1 MIKLTITEKG
11 GEPRALSFDQNEVSI
26 GRVQGNDVV
35 LAKGNISKRHSRLTL
50 TDGKI
55 TVTDIKSTNGTYV
68 NGRKIG
74 DTTTVRPG
82 DKIFVGDFLIVIDST
97 GAAPDISS
105 TGSRRIPPPPPP
117 PPPPPRPG
125 SAGRPALTP
134 PASLSAN
141 FGVAGDEAGMD
152 LGDES
157 HERPS
162 PVVGR
167 NRLSASAL
175 ATVPAPPPPP
185 PPRRTLTTSALE
197 DDSADM
203 GLGDEAPPSP
213 DEVDAEMGDFRSAD
227 LIPTSGRGRDLQRHG
242 SVDPR
247 TESGGND
254 VFGSRPAAD
263 EDAGLSSSFQDRGAF
278 GPPDDDERRG
288 GIPTPAPWTNA
299 ASRATPFAAVGAA
312 GGVGDTHGPGGVSL
326 ESLLG
331 DPEVT
336 SILVSVGGGIQ
347 IDRGGAIESVPAVGD
362 GTGIAETVWQIA
374 NTAVPP
380 PPSDNPVVDVRLPDG
395 TRVTALFPPITGGS
409 VCAAIRK
416 AAPPALSLAEI
427 AGSGDVEAIVRAALA
442 SRRNLLLAGEISAVS
457 TLLAALADA
466 LPAERRVVS
475 IGMGA
480 RSRPG
485 WIELGLG
492 LDPAALARAA
502 VAFRADHLVFADAG
516 GVELPDLLIGAAR
529 GQEGVIACMPARS
542 AAEALVRLRAF
553 TVGALGA
560 PGFAALVS
568 STLDL
573 IVLAGA
579 VSPAG
584 GVRILEIAEIQ
595 ADGETLVPTSVAR
608 RPGGARSFTSLEV
621 PGVSSKLAA
630 QISASADGLP
640 EHLVRR

>member
-1 MIKLTITEKG
+1 MSTK
-11 GEPRALSFDQNEVSI
+11 PR
-26 GRVQGNDVV
+26 
-35 LAKGNISKRHSRLTL
+35 
-50 TDGKI
+50 
-55 TVTDIKSTNGTYV
+55 
-68 NGRKIG
+68 
-74 DTTTVRPG
+74 
-82 DKIFVGDFLIVIDST
+82 
-97 GAAPDISS
+97 
-105 TGSRRIPPPPPP
+105 
-117 PPPPPRPG
+117 
-125 SAGRPALTP
+125 
-134 PASLSAN
+134 
-141 FGVAGDEAGMD
+141 
-152 LGDES
+152 
-157 HERPS
+157 
-162 PVVGR
+162 
-167 NRLSASAL
+167 
-175 ATVPAPPPPP
+175 
-185 PPRRTLTTSALE
+185 
-197 DDSADM
+197 
-203 GLGDEAPPSP
+203 
-213 DEVDAEMGDFRSAD
+213 
-227 LIPTSGRGRDLQRHG
+227 
-242 SVDPR
+242 
-247 TESGGND
+247 
-254 VFGSRPAAD
+254 
-263 EDAGLSSSFQDRGAF
+263 
-278 GPPDDDERRG
+278 
-288 GIPTPAPWTNA
+288 